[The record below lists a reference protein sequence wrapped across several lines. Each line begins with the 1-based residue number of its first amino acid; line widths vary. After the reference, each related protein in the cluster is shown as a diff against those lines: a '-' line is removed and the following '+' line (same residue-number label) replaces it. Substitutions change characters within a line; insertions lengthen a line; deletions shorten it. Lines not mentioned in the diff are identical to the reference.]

1 MMHRGGPLWRDAS
14 SFVASAHPRVL
25 FMNDAPRY
33 VPAAGIDALTGVYD
47 VGVRLTMR
55 EGRWRRLIVDEIA
68 AADPRVVLDVGCGTG
83 TLTIATAEE
92 LPSARVVGLDGDRTV
107 LGIAGRKAGSERVD
121 WVEGL
126 ADELPFADGE
136 VDAVMTSLV
145 FHHLPLGIKRAALA
159 EMRRVLRAGGKLVVA
174 DWGRPQDPVMSVAFL
189 ALQCLDGFAN
199 TGDNRR
205 GLVPQ
210 LITEGGF
217 DGLRLL
223 RRLRT
228 VGGTFEVMVAS
239 R

>member
-1 MMHRGGPLWRDAS
+1 MS
-14 SFVASAHPRVL
+14 E
-25 FMNDAPRY
+25 PRY

-68 AADPRVVLDVGCGTG
+68 TVDPNVVLDVGCGTG
-83 TLTIATAEE
+83 TLTIAAAED
-92 LPSARVVGLDGDRTV
+92 LPRARVVGLDGDRKV
-107 LGIAGRKAGSERVD
+107 LDLARRKAGSERVE
-121 WVEGL
+121 WIEGL

-136 VDAVMTSLV
+136 VDAFVTTLV
-145 FHHLPLGIKRAALA
+145 FHHLPLGIKKAVLA
-159 EMRRVLRAGGKLVVA
+159 EARRVLRPGGRLVVG

-210 LITEGGF
+210 LITEAGY
-217 DGLRLL
+217 DGLRVL

-228 VGGTFEVMVAS
+228 VAGTFEVMAAEAPEAGPAETP
-239 R
+239 RRGNLGA